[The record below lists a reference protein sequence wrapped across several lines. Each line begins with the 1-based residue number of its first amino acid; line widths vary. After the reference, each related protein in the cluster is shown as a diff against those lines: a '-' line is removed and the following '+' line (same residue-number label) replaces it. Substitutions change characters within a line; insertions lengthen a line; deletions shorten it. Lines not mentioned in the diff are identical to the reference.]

1 MINQT
6 ALHIAANEQYIE
18 IVKLLLEKED
28 LDINEN
34 DILIWYKLIA
44 FYKLSIINFIYN
56 LCILNKIFQLST

>member
-1 MINQT
+1 MINQA
-6 ALHIAANEQYIE
+6 ALHIAANNQYIE

-44 FYKLSIINFIYN
+44 FYKFIINFIYN
-56 LCILNKIFQLST
+56 LCILNEIFQLRT